1 MPEVRRSFAPRGK
14 KTYNPSVTAVDP
26 GRSAP
31 GTSEPSPLP
40 APVIMKFGGSSVS
53 DLERLRSV
61 AATVVERAR
70 AQPVVVVVSAMGKT
84 TNGLVDMARD
94 LCSPPP
100 VRELDM
106 LLTTGERS
114 SMALLA
120 IAIQSAGQPAISLT
134 GSQCGIITDH
144 QHGRARIMEVRP
156 FRIVD
161 ELAAGSVV
169 IVGGFQG
176 VSYKRE
182 VTTLGRGGSDT
193 TAVALAAALGADCE
207 IYSDVDGVYSAD
219 PREVAGARPIP
230 ELGYETMQA
239 LARAG
244 AKVLHAQAVE
254 LAEDRGIAIYARHVT
269 PGITGQTVIR
279 RNPVTKLGVRAVASD
294 PTVVDLGVE
303 LRGAAPREIAELSA
317 AVGGL
322 GLRYL
327 RVDSR
332 GAGGLLSRS
341 QRTDSGAIIRRF
353 SEITRGLGR
362 AVESARVR
370 DGLSLVSCIGAGIEE
385 RPEIPAHAYR
395 ALTGAGIC
403 PEGVHTDTRSLGF
416 VVARRQRRAAVE
428 ALHRAFIGEPTSAS

>member
-1 MPEVRRSFAPRGK
+1 MHNPESSKAPR
-14 KTYNPSVTAVDP
+14 
-26 GRSAP
+26 
-31 GTSEPSPLP
+31 P
-40 APVIMKFGGSSVS
+40 APVVMKFGGSSVA
-53 DLERLRSV
+53 DLDRLRNVARQV
-61 AATVVERAR
+61 AARASK
-70 AQPVVVVVSAMGKT
+70 QPVVVVVSAMGKT
-84 TNGLVDMARD
+84 TNSLVGMATE
-94 LCSPPP
+94 LITPPP
-100 VRELDM
+100 MRELDM

-120 IAIQSAGQPAISLT
+120 IAIQAEGQPAISLT

-219 PREVAGARPIP
+219 PREVEHTRRLP
-230 ELGYETMQA
+230 ELDYECMQA

-254 LAEDRGIAIYARHVT
+254 LAEEREIAIYARHT
-269 PGITGQTVIR
+269 EPGICGQTVIR
-279 RNPVTKLGVRAVASD
+279 RNKVTKLGVRAIASD
-294 PTVVDLGVE
+294 PAVALLGIDF
-303 LRGAAPREIAELSA
+303 RGLPGSPAKLASALSE
-317 AVGGL
+317 L

-327 RVDSR
+327 QVNSR
-332 GAGGLLSRS
+332 GASGLLSQS
-341 QRTDSGAIIRRF
+341 QRSDCDAVIRRF
-353 SEITRGLGR
+353 TAIVRGLGASLNSAHVREGR
-362 AVESARVR
+362 AMI
-370 DGLSLVSCIGAGIEE
+370 SCIGAGVEE
-385 RPEIPAHAYR
+385 RPEISAHAYR
-395 ALTGAGIC
+395 CLEACKIRIEA
-403 PEGVHTDTRSLGF
+403 VHTETRSLAF
-416 VVARRQRRAAVE
+416 IVARANRRAALA
-428 ALHRAFIGEPTSAS
+428 ALHRAFINDRPMI

>member
-1 MPEVRRSFAPRGK
+1 
-14 KTYNPSVTAVDP
+14 
-26 GRSAP
+26 
-31 GTSEPSPLP
+31 
-40 APVIMKFGGSSVS
+40 MKFGGSSVA
-53 DLERLRSV
+53 DLDRLRNVARQV
-61 AATVVERAR
+61 AARACK
-70 AQPVVVVVSAMGKT
+70 QPVVVVVSAMGKT
-84 TNGLVDMARD
+84 TNSLVGMATQ
-94 LCSPPP
+94 LIAPPP
-100 VRELDM
+100 MRELDM

-120 IAIQSAGQPAISLT
+120 IAIQAAGQPAISLT

-219 PREVAGARPIP
+219 PREVEDTRRLP
-230 ELGYETMQA
+230 ELDYECMQA

-254 LAEDRGIAIYARHVT
+254 LAEEREIAIYARHAE
-269 PGITGQTVIR
+269 PGVSGQTVIR
-279 RNPVTKLGVRAVASD
+279 RNKVTKLGVRAIASD
-294 PTVVDLGVE
+294 PAVALLGIE
-303 LRGAAPREIAELSA
+303 FRGLPPGGVAKLATALSE
-317 AVGGL
+317 L

-332 GAGGLLSRS
+332 GASGLLSQS
-341 QRTDSGAIIRRF
+341 QRSDCDAVIRRF
-353 SEITRGLGR
+353 AAIVRGLG
-362 AVESARVR
+362 ATLDSAQIRE
-370 DGLSLVSCIGAGIEE
+370 GMAMISCIGAGVEE
-385 RPEIPAHAYR
+385 RPEISAHAYR
-395 ALTGAGIC
+395 CLEASAIRI
-403 PEGVHTDTRSLGF
+403 EGVHTETRSLAF
-416 VVARRQRRAAVE
+416 IVARASRRAALA
-428 ALHRAFIGEPTSAS
+428 ALHRAFIRDRPKV